1 MWSQQ
6 AVDAARSL
14 ASRSQGLGA
23 PRRLLL
29 QTTSE
34 SESTRIFGIG
44 IGAFAVLLLCL
55 FSCLICWFG
64 SNTRSPGVISVSTTF
79 VLGIL
84 LLILFTTP
92 RGDDSEEVDFEGY
105 DNNFI
110 PRITVM
116 VLVSFGA
123 FCGLV
128 CLMIHL
134 VIPKRQA
141 RALNYQRDVLQKY

>member
-1 MWSQQ
+1 
-6 AVDAARSL
+6 
-14 ASRSQGLGA
+14 
-23 PRRLLL
+23 
-29 QTTSE
+29 
-34 SESTRIFGIG
+34 
-44 IGAFAVLLLCL
+44 
-55 FSCLICWFG
+55 
-64 SNTRSPGVISVSTTF
+64 VISVSTTF